1 VSAWATVWA
10 YEQDIRPC
18 GKKAVLVAL
27 AHFADESGFCY
38 PSQETLAG
46 MTSQG
51 VSTVRSHLEVLESG
65 DEPLIKREHRYTKKG
80 KRTSDGFY
88 LQAPAERLQ
97 PPKHYR
103 RKLAVETQDTTAKKQ
118 ADYRQVSAPLP
129 PKAGDDLLE
138 EQSEKKEMTAYAV
151 LFDRHYRRIGDVP
164 DGKAQGDA
172 INWILARH
180 STEKAL
186 ACYEFQLA
194 EPWRNGHVSWLTVKQ
209 RIGEFELTSNGKVG
223 PPVHD
228 AAFHARQAE
237 LARRLGREYRPD
249 AS

>member
-1 VSAWATVWA
+1 MSAWATTWA
-10 YEQDIRPC
+10 YEQDIKPC

-46 MTSQG
+46 MTGQG

-65 DEPLIKREHRYTKKG
+65 DEPLLKREHRYTKKG

-103 RKLAVETQDTTAKKQ
+103 RKLAIVENDATAKKN

-138 EQSEKKEMTAYAV
+138 EQSEKKTSAYAL
-151 LFDRHYRRIGDVP
+151 LFDRHYQRVGGDVRKAQAQ
-164 DGKAQGDA
+164 GKA
-172 INWILARH
+172 IREILERH
-180 STEKAL
+180 PVEKAL
-186 ACYEFQLA
+186 ACYEFQLT
-194 EPWRNGHVSWLTVKQ
+194 EKWRNGHVDWLTVRE
-209 RIGEFELTSNGKVG
+209 RISEFQPSGNGHA
-223 PPVHD
+223 PVD
-228 AAFHARQAE
+228 RKEKDREIAAKMGYKYA
-237 LARRLGREYRPD
+237 D
-249 AS
+249 